1 MRAKRNVKSTVRM
14 TEKDSDLFDRASEQ
28 FGISKSE
35 LLVRSYRFVLS
46 NRTDENEFIA
56 PEFTVRAVLKRF
68 TDLIEQRAEEHL
80 LETASIASNDTSTES
95 ESMPAVRKFF
105 SDRAANQIEVTNA

>member
-1 MRAKRNVKSTVRM
+1 MRPRKVIKSTVRM
-14 TEKDSDLFDRASEQ
+14 TEKDSDIFDKAAEQ

-35 LLVRSYRFVLS
+35 LLVKSARFVVS

-68 TDLIEQRAEEHL
+68 TDLIEQRADEHL
-80 LETASIASNDTSTES
+80 LETASTASNGTATES

-105 SDRAANQIEVTNA
+105 KERADNQIEVTNA